1 MEISMMSSNL
11 PPLRNLPNWSRVR
24 DLDRVRYPRLLTSD
38 YMVRS
43 PPVDI
48 RSVKA
53 AAADPSTDAQE
64 DTRVASLQKDIE
76 FLQQQHKDTL
86 ERLHAEIDK
95 LKRLNKELQYQ
106 LVMKHEHSPKGFI
119 RTNSD
124 SSTSSRGGSAERVSQ
139 CRFISTAESGQGAVT
154 SLLPLQISCSSSQNP
169 RNPTLKE
176 CELIIRQLYQANSS
190 QHQELLRVKKLLSNI
205 ASTNKASAEV
215 SLTRAC
221 RCDNNRAE
229 VFKHFPKLPLKPL
242 PTKQLPSQAGKGE
255 TVILPAIKRNL
266 SSSTMSERQR
276 RAQDGHRMRLRRT
289 VNS

>member
-1 MEISMMSSNL
+1 MSSNL
-11 PPLRNLPNWSRVR
+11 PPLRNLPSWSRVR

-43 PPVDI
+43 PPVGI

-53 AAADPSTDAQE
+53 AAADPRTDAQE

-76 FLQQQHKDTL
+76 FLLQQHKDTL
-86 ERLHAEIDK
+86 ERLHAEIDG
-95 LKRLNKELQYQ
+95 LKRLNKG
-106 LVMKHEHSPKGFI
+106 SIG
-119 RTNSD
+119 TNSD
-124 SSTSSRGGSAERVSQ
+124 SSKSSRDGSAERVSQ
-139 CRFISTAESGQGAVT
+139 CRFISSAESGQGAVT

-176 CELIIRQLYQANSS
+176 CELIIRELYQANSS
-190 QHQELLRVKKLLSNI
+190 QHQELLRVKTLLRNI

-221 RCDNNRAE
+221 QCDNNRAE

-242 PTKQLPSQAGKGE
+242 PTKQLPSQVSKGA